1 MRQVTFTATTMTTG
15 SGERYNLDKTVF
27 YCLQQTELQD
37 MAEYLFDKAY
47 QKLEK
52 TLFGTVAEIALMPT
66 SLNCKSAIFNV

>member
-52 TLFGTVAEIALMPT
+52 TLFFATGLGVFIGMLIIAIL
-66 SLNCKSAIFNV
+66 K